1 MGFFLNITQTQFVC
15 LLFMFQALMCLRAFL
30 CTTMG
35 VCARFQPLALKNVF
49 LNAKDGGAKLLIF

>member
-1 MGFFLNITQTQFVC
+1 
-15 LLFMFQALMCLRAFL
+15 MFQALMCLRAFL

-49 LNAKDGGAKLLIF
+49 LNAKDGGAKLLIFKCS